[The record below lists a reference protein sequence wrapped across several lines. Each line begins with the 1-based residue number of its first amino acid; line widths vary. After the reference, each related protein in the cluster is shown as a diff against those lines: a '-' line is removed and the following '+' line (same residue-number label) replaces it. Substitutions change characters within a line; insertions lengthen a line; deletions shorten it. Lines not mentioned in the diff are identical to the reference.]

1 MCSCSVWG
9 SHTGHPVVMLLLL
22 CFWFV
27 RVSQIFLYFSGCWLF
42 LGARK
47 AIYIYNVLHF
57 GSVNVF
63 LVVWLRII
71 GTMPG
76 KHCNIFLFP
85 WHFWIM
91 RYKLCPL
98 VKAVFTVISPCAPS
112 FLLLCVSSQHSAVRE
127 RVEHILKWVIR

>member
-22 CFWFV
+22 YLWFV
-27 RVSQIFLYFSGCWLF
+27 RVSQIFLYFSGCWSF

-47 AIYIYNVLHF
+47 AVYIMSYILGLLMF
-57 GSVNVF
+57 F
-63 LVVWLRII
+63 LWSWLRII

-127 RVEHILKWVIR
+127 RVEHVLKCVIR